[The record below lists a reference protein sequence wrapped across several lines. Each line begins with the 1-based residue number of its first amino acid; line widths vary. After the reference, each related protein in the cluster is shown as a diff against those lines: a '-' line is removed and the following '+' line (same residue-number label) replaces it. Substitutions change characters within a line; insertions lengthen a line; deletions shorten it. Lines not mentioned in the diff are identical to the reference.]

1 MDRILIVG
9 LPGSGKSTFA
19 NKLGKKLNIETIH
32 LDKFYYPVGWAHTQT
47 KEEWR
52 ETVKTLSAKDKW
64 VMDGNFHSTLD
75 IRMPRADVIIFLD
88 FNKLLC
94 LYRIFKRVLTTK
106 GQPFDKSHGNKEKVT
121 WNLVMKIVK
130 FRKQKTLQKIEM
142 YADSK
147 KIYIL
152 KSSKEVEY
160 LLNQIS

>member
-75 IRMPRADVIIFLD
+75 IRMPRAEVIIFLD
-88 FNKLLC
+88 FNKVLC
-94 LYRIFKRVLTTK
+94 LYRIFKRVLVTK
-106 GQPFDKSHGNKEKVT
+106 GQPFDKAHGNKEKVT
-121 WNLVMKIVK
+121 LNLVMKIVK
-130 FRKQKTLQKIEM
+130 FRKKKTLQRIEM
-142 YADSK
+142 YKDSK

-152 KSSKEVEY
+152 KNSQEVED
-160 LLNQIS
+160 LLNNIN

>member
-1 MDRILIVG
+1 MDRILIIG
-9 LPGSGKSTFA
+9 LQGAGKSTFA
-19 NKLGKKLNIETIH
+19 NKLGKKLNREVIH
-32 LDKFYYPVGWAHTQT
+32 LDKFYYPNGWVHTET
-47 KEEWR
+47 REEWR
-52 ETVKTLSAKDKW
+52 ATVTELANKERW
-64 VMDGNFHSTLD
+64 IMDGNYHSTLD

-94 LYRIFKRVLTTK
+94 LYRIFKRVAVIK

-121 WNLVMKIVK
+121 WNLIMKIVK

-142 YADSK
+142 YTDSK

-152 KSSKEVEY
+152 KNSKEVEY